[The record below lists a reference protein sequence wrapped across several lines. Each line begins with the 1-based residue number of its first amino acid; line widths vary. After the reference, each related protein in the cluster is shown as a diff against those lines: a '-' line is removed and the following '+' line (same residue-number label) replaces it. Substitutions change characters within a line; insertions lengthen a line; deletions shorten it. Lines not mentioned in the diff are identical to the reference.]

1 MENDEEYFINNLW
14 ERYDILQKDLDYKI
28 EAYQILQKYLEF
40 IKAEIDKHEVSLRLK
55 KTDINFKK
63 KYRFCE
69 LFSLFENGYFDS
81 LNNHKKFIKTIF
93 DNLSKFIL
101 KAKEIKNIYN
111 DFKQIVQNFK
121 LEKNKYLESKSK
133 YHESALEV
141 ETMTLEKIKNYEA
154 VDISR
159 KLKEKVEINLNKYQS
174 CINDFNKIIEE
185 YNSKQTNLIKYYV
198 EIAKFDLNIFYSTI
212 NNFINI
218 ERDKTVEFL
227 CSDIINQ
234 LVMKNAQK
242 NIKLETKE
250 KLKRKKNDKRRK
262 PLKPFKFEEHK
273 SKIDFD
279 SCFEN
284 EEFNN
289 YLDALDV
296 IKNKYSVKFEVDV
309 DLEKKKNSFR
319 ELLKKF
325 FELDSQ
331 NSELSEEN
339 INQYY
344 DYLNNIPSTHIIFI
358 KVLSKL
364 RTNSNFKR
372 NKNLIEI
379 LGKSV
384 LILLEESEKK
394 NDYWIVR
401 NCIILSQTF
410 YYEEKDDKNNEIK
423 KYIFEFIR
431 QNEWLSKKD
440 FWIGYCSWL
449 VEEELLKIG
458 ELLKISLSDIKS
470 NKTYSEK
477 ISNKISDVLFSQLLP
492 SLTNMLEITN
502 NKTYA
507 VEIIYLF
514 QEKYIYFRKDNVE
527 SLFNMVSNDKEEV
540 QKLRKEYELKKEE
553 NKGEKKEE
561 KNLSL
566 KGIETNE
573 TMNMSGSDLDFNSS
587 KNLNDIIKDKNSNL
601 SIHSLNGEENIN
613 YNLIIEEDKESNEDD
628 NPNKI
633 IVENPDKNEKDTQ
646 NSISMNNTDN
656 LNKIEDKTSN
666 IFDDFEEIKKE
677 DIDDYSDIKK
687 SFTLFQII
695 QRKIKKK
702 DQKK

>member
-1 MENDEEYFINNLW
+1 MY
-14 ERYDILQKDLDYKI
+14 
-28 EAYQILQKYLEF
+28 
-40 IKAEIDKHEVSLRLK
+40 
-55 KTDINFKK
+55 
-63 KYRFCE
+63 
-69 LFSLFENGYFDS
+69 
-81 LNNHKKFIKTIF
+81 
-93 DNLSKFIL
+93 
-101 KAKEIKNIYN
+101 
-111 DFKQIVQNFK
+111 
-121 LEKNKYLESKSK
+121 
-133 YHESALEV
+133 
-141 ETMTLEKIKNYEA
+141 A
-154 VDISR
+154 V
-159 KLKEKVEINLNKYQS
+159 
-174 CINDFNKIIEE
+174 
-185 YNSKQTNLIKYYV
+185 
-198 EIAKFDLNIFYSTI
+198 
-212 NNFINI
+212 
-218 ERDKTVEFL
+218 
-227 CSDIINQ
+227 
-234 LVMKNAQK
+234 
-242 NIKLETKE
+242 
-250 KLKRKKNDKRRK
+250 
-262 PLKPFKFEEHK
+262 
-273 SKIDFD
+273 
-279 SCFEN
+279 
-284 EEFNN
+284 
-289 YLDALDV
+289 
-296 IKNKYSVKFEVDV
+296 
-309 DLEKKKNSFR
+309 
-319 ELLKKF
+319 
-325 FELDSQ
+325 
-331 NSELSEEN
+331 
-339 INQYY
+339 
-344 DYLNNIPSTHIIFI
+344 
-358 KVLSKL
+358 
-364 RTNSNFKR
+364 
-372 NKNLIEI
+372 
-379 LGKSV
+379 
-384 LILLEESEKK
+384 
-394 NDYWIVR
+394 
-401 NCIILSQTF
+401 
-410 YYEEKDDKNNEIK
+410 
-423 KYIFEFIR
+423 FEFIR

-470 NKTYSEK
+470 NKTFSEK

-646 NSISMNNTDN
+646 NSININNTDN

>member
-28 EAYQILQKYLEF
+28 EAYQILQRYLEF

-111 DFKQIVQNFK
+111 DFKQMVQNFK

-262 PLKPFKFEEHK
+262 PMKPFKFEEHK

-379 LGKSV
+379 LGKSF

-458 ELLKISLSDIKS
+458 ELLKISLNDIKS
-470 NKTYSEK
+470 NKTFSEK

-502 NKTYA
+502 NKEYA

-646 NSISMNNTDN
+646 NSININNTDN

>member
-470 NKTYSEK
+470 NKTFSEK

-573 TMNMSGSDLDFNSS
+573 TMNMSASDLDFNSS

>member
-14 ERYDILQKDLDYKI
+14 ERYDKLQKDLDLKI
-28 EAYQILQKYLEF
+28 ESYQILQRYLEF

-55 KTDINFKK
+55 RTDINFKK
-63 KYRFCE
+63 NFRFCE
-69 LFSLFENGYFDS
+69 LFSLFENLYFDS

-93 DNLSKFIL
+93 DNLSKFIP

-121 LEKNKYLESKSK
+121 LEKNKYIESKAK
-133 YHESALEV
+133 YHESAIEV
-141 ETMTLEKIKNYEA
+141 ETITLEKIKNYEA

-174 CINDFNKIIEE
+174 CLNDFNKIIEE
-185 YNSKQTNLIKYYV
+185 YNSKQINLIKYYV
-198 EIAKFDLNIFYSTI
+198 EIAKCDLNIFYSTI

-218 ERDKTVEFL
+218 ERDKTVRFL

-242 NIKLETKE
+242 DILLEMKE
-250 KLKRKKNDKRRK
+250 KLKRKKNDINRK
-262 PLKPFKFEEHK
+262 PMKPFKFEEHK

-279 SCFEN
+279 SCFDN

-296 IKNKYSVKFEVDV
+296 IKNKYSVKFEVDI
-309 DLEKKKNSFR
+309 DIEKKKNSFR

-344 DYLNNIPSTHIIFI
+344 DYLNKIPSTHIIFI

-384 LILLEESEKK
+384 LILLEGSEKK
-394 NDYWIVR
+394 NDYWIVK

-410 YYEEKDDKNNEIK
+410 FYEEKDDKNNEIK
-423 KYIFEFIR
+423 KYIFEYIR
-431 QNEWLSKKD
+431 QNKWLSKKE
-440 FWIGYCSWL
+440 FWVGYCSWL
-449 VEEELLKIG
+449 IEEELLKIG
-458 ELLKISLSDIKS
+458 ELLKIDLNDIKS
-470 NKTYSEK
+470 NKTFSEK

-502 NKTYA
+502 NKIYA

-514 QEKYIYFRKDNVE
+514 QEKYIYFKKDNVE
-527 SLFNMVSNDKEEV
+527 SLFNIVSNDTEEV

-566 KGIETNE
+566 KGIDTNE
-573 TMNMSGSDLDFNSS
+573 TMNMSGSDLDWNSS

-633 IVENPDKNEKDTQ
+633 IVENPDKKEKDTQ
-646 NSISMNNTDN
+646 NSININNTDN

-677 DIDDYSDIKK
+677 DIEDYSDIKK
-687 SFTLFQII
+687 SLTLFKII

>member
-1 MENDEEYFINNLW
+1 MI
-14 ERYDILQKDLDYKI
+14 LDYIIGTETKN
-28 EAYQILQKYLEF
+28 EKLQRY
-40 IKAEIDKHEVSLRLK
+40 
-55 KTDINFKK
+55 
-63 KYRFCE
+63 
-69 LFSLFENGYFDS
+69 
-81 LNNHKKFIKTIF
+81 
-93 DNLSKFIL
+93 
-101 KAKEIKNIYN
+101 
-111 DFKQIVQNFK
+111 
-121 LEKNKYLESKSK
+121 
-133 YHESALEV
+133 
-141 ETMTLEKIKNYEA
+141 KIKNYEA

-470 NKTYSEK
+470 NKTFSEK

-702 DQKK
+702 DQKKQKKIKLKYKNWLIRKCIVILN